1 MQLFIKFSSKYYK
14 NFGGE
19 ICNNFKEH
27 NVENISGYGN
37 IIKNFTK
44 ILVKFLWEMR

>member
-1 MQLFIKFSSKYYK
+1 MYNYSWNFCVKYYE

-27 NVENISGYGN
+27 IENISGYRN
-37 IIKNFTK
+37 IVKNLRK
-44 ILVKFLWEMR
+44 SKLK